1 MDWLESREKFMVRIR
16 ITYEFVIYEILDF
29 SLLFS
34 YKTDADLKI
43 LLIGSGT
50 LLKRGINF
58 VNLPRDKGGRARPW
72 AEARFA

>member
-16 ITYEFVIYEILDF
+16 INYEFVIYEMFYLL
-29 SLLFS
+29 LLFS

-58 VNLPRDKGGRARPW
+58 VNSPRDKGGRARP
-72 AEARFA
+72 

>member
-16 ITYEFVIYEILDF
+16 ITYEFVIYEMFYLL
-29 SLLFS
+29 LLFS

-50 LLKRGINF
+50 LLKREVNF
-58 VNLPRDKGGRARPW
+58 VNSPRDKGGRTRPL